1 MENIKPMLQN
11 ELIAAMRAKDDL
23 RRRTIRM
30 VLSSIKLAEV
40 EKRLTLDDSGIV
52 SIIQKEIKN
61 RRESIQDAIRA
72 NRTDLVSSN
81 EDEIHV
87 LEGFLPSPLSNDE
100 LINLVKS
107 VIAELNAK
115 SLIDMGRV
123 IREVL
128 SRVQGKASGDQVSQ
142 VARQLLQ

>member
-23 RRRTIRM
+23 RRRTIRK